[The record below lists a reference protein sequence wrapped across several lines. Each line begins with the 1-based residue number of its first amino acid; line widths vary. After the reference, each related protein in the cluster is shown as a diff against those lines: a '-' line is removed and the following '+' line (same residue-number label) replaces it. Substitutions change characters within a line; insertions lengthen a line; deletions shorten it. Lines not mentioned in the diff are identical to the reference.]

1 MSTRDKREPPA
12 SLKSPVRRFIPILMV
27 MVLAACGQSPPPRQ
41 PLPDAATVIPEP
53 QDCAVLVGESLGV
66 AVEDVI
72 ANTGADGVLQ
82 SGDLLVSVDGEPVT
96 SATVLREILA
106 TRAVGDSISI
116 VVRREG
122 NDVTEDIVLG
132 ANPDAPERPMLGVL
146 VTTAFERIPPTDLGQ
161 TELEGNFAR
170 ATSIAGQM
178 YAFDP
183 VAGTWTNLDFP
194 TPAQTWAV
202 VGNRILTLEDPNT
215 SESALVDHVNG
226 EELLFEVA
234 DWNGSQI
241 LGTLGDGVVTA
252 VTRPVEGEVDLVQV
266 AVMLVDFGGRTAV
279 WIWPA
284 SPDLGLPVA
293 SFPSPNG
300 SRLLVVGQDQETS
313 EFRHT
318 VLNGLGQV
326 QVESLSSPAGAIA
339 LGWYDNET
347 ILVGSDPGGLAL
359 VDVATD
365 ERTTVELPA
374 AIGTIRRAWPV
385 GDGVH
390 LLAETGASL
399 VRFERNGGE
408 EIRTLA
414 DNCQLELLGDPGF
427 GG

>member
-1 MSTRDKREPPA
+1 M
-12 SLKSPVRRFIPILMV
+12 RRLIPIFV
-27 MVLAACGQSPPPRQ
+27 VTVLAACGQTPPPRET
-41 PLPDAATVIPEP
+41 LPDAATIIPEP
-53 QDCAVLVGESLGV
+53 EACAVLVGESVGV
-66 AVEDVI
+66 AIEDVI
-72 ANTGADGVLQ
+72 ANSGADGVLQ
-82 SGDLLVSVDGEPVT
+82 SGDLLVSVDGEAVT

-106 TRAVGDSISI
+106 THAVGDSVSI
-116 VVRREG
+116 VVSRDGDEL
-122 NDVTEDIVLG
+122 TEEIVLG
-132 ANPDAPERPMLGVL
+132 ANPDAPERPLLGVL

-161 TELEGNFAR
+161 VELEGNFSR

-183 VAGTWTNLDFP
+183 IAGTWTNLDFP
-194 TPAQTWAV
+194 TPAQTWAAL
-202 VGNRILTLEDPNT
+202 GNRILTLENPNT
-215 SESALVDHVNG
+215 PESALVDHVNG
-226 EELLFEVA
+226 EELLFEIA

-252 VTRPVEGEVDLVQV
+252 VTRPVEGEVDLLQV
-266 AVMLVDFGGRTAV
+266 AVLLVDFSGRTAV

-284 SPDLGLPVA
+284 SPTLGLPVA

-318 VLNGLGQV
+318 VLNDMGQV

-347 ILVGSDPGGLAL
+347 ILVGSDPGGLSL

-365 ERTTVELPA
+365 ESTVIELPA
-374 AIGTIRRAWPV
+374 AIGNIRRAWPV

-399 VRFERNGGE
+399 VRFGGGE

-427 GG
+427 GS

>member
-1 MSTRDKREPPA
+1 MSTRDKRKPPA
-12 SLKSPVRRFIPILMV
+12 SLKSPVRRIFPIFMI
-27 MVLAACGQSPPPRQ
+27 MVLAACGQAPPPRET
-41 PLPDAATVIPEP
+41 LPDAASVIPEP
-53 QDCAVLVGESLGV
+53 QACAVLVGESLGV
-66 AVEDVI
+66 AIEDVI

-82 SGDLLVSVDGEPVT
+82 SGDLLVSVDGEAVT

-106 TRAVGDSISI
+106 TRAVGDTISI

-122 NDVTEDIVLG
+122 DNVTEEITLG
-132 ANPDAPERPMLGVL
+132 ANPDAPERPLLGVL
-146 VTTAFERIPPTDLGQ
+146 VTTAFERIPPTDLGE
-161 TELEGNFAR
+161 TEIEGNFAR

-183 VAGTWTNLDFP
+183 VAGTWTSLDFP

-202 VGNRILTLEDPNT
+202 IGNRILTLEDPNT

-241 LGTLGDGVVTA
+241 LGTLGNGVVTA
-252 VTRPVEGEVDLVQV
+252 VTRPVEGQADLVQV

-279 WIWPA
+279 WIWPV
-284 SPDLGLPVA
+284 SPELGLPVA

-318 VLNGLGQV
+318 VLNSSGLV

-347 ILVGSDPGGLAL
+347 ILVGSDLGGLAL

-365 ERTTVELPA
+365 ESTPVELPE

-427 GG
+427 GN